1 MMYNQSHNLSGVLE
15 RSGVGVRSTLDH
27 VLYILYMFDPTI
39 RHVRIR
45 HTWRMLAGMF
55 FLGMEKV
62 SHPDDFLFIIKS
74 LEPRRTFKTQFEPS
88 RDPKKNIKQLT
99 HPQETHPWN
108 QQ

>member
-1 MMYNQSHNLSGVLE
+1 MPNLDFRVCIENTEGTLVMYNQSHNLSGVLE

-55 FLGMEKV
+55 FFGHGKGL
-62 SHPDDFLFIIKS
+62 SP
-74 LEPRRTFKTQFEPS
+74 
-88 RDPKKNIKQLT
+88 
-99 HPQETHPWN
+99 
-108 QQ
+108 